1 MIKIIFNETE
11 LQQMQN
17 KMREY
22 FQTHWKIFLAEG
34 IFLIVLGTLAI
45 LIPQFFTDLIVVVLG
60 WILLFSGIQLIIR
73 SLFIAR
79 MPGFGLWLF
88 IGILQVVIGYLFLAN
103 PLGGVLT
110 LTMLMSLFFA
120 IEGVAK
126 ISFAL
131 MMRPMA
137 HWEFVLLSGITPL
150 VLALIIWSGWPQTAD
165 WLLGLFL
172 GINLLFAGW
181 SLVKISLHHKDNV

>member
-88 IGILQVVIGYLFLAN
+88 IGILQVVIGYLFLA
-103 PLGGVLT
+103 
-110 LTMLMSLFFA
+110 
-120 IEGVAK
+120 
-126 ISFAL
+126 
-131 MMRPMA
+131 
-137 HWEFVLLSGITPL
+137 
-150 VLALIIWSGWPQTAD
+150 
-165 WLLGLFL
+165 
-172 GINLLFAGW
+172 
-181 SLVKISLHHKDNV
+181 